1 MRNNQTFCAIRKFSV
16 ANKILRWSPNV
27 EEQWL
32 VQPLVSAST
41 GQGAVPKKYLFCQ
54 KNNFCKW
61 IFYGI
66 RLKWAHIR
74 SRLWI
79 KYLVIMVSQNSGGST
94 PGKEADLTRNQISF
108 PCIYACMKIISL
120 LGGAVVKIITIYEA
134 SVFFLIS
141 EDQQSDDQW
150 CLKMIIDLPSDHFPG
165 TNIAH
170 FGLEFL
176 LTFFVVMV
184 RFCPHLEKPLL
195 IWWDFVTIVRKIQG
209 KMMADNKYTIIKEIR
224 KYNAKW

>member
-1 MRNNQTFCAIRKFSV
+1 MWRSGGWCSPWSRLPRDKVQCQRNIFFAKKKKTFVKR
-16 ANKILRWSPNV
+16 R
-27 EEQWL
+27 
-32 VQPLVSAST
+32 
-41 GQGAVPKKYLFCQ
+41 
-54 KNNFCKW
+54 
-61 IFYGI
+61 FYGI

-79 KYLVIMVSQNSGGST
+79 KYLVIMVSKNSGGST
-94 PGKEADLTRNQISF
+94 EGIEADLTRNQISF
-108 PCIYACMKIISL
+108 PCICACMKIISL
-120 LGGAVVKIITIYEA
+120 FGSGGCQNHYNIRSLGI
-134 SVFFLIS
+134 FLIS

-184 RFCPHLEKPLL
+184 RFCPHLGKPLL
-195 IWWDFVTIVRKIQG
+195 IWLDFVTIVRQIQG
-209 KMMADNKYTIIKEIR
+209 KIMADNKYTIIKEIR